1 MRRKVELLLDEQILK
16 RAKVRAAQEGKA
28 FNELL
33 EAALQTYL
41 SRHGGISG
49 QRLVEESWG
58 VFRVTPKEL
67 KEALKGITLFSPEDI
82 K

>member
-1 MRRKVELLLDEQILK
+1 MRQKIGTVLDEGILK

-33 EAALQTYL
+33 EAALQAYL
-41 SRHGGISG
+41 SRHQAISG

-58 VFRVTPKEL
+58 VFRVTPREL
-67 KEALKGITLFSPEDI
+67 RHALKGELFET
-82 K
+82 

>member
-1 MRRKVELLLDEQILK
+1 MRQKIGTVLDQETLK

-33 EAALQTYL
+33 ETALQAYL
-41 SRHGGISG
+41 SRHGGTSG
-49 QRLVEESWG
+49 QRLVEEGWG

-67 KEALKGITLFSPEDI
+67 KAALKGDLLET
-82 K
+82 

>member
-1 MRRKVELLLDEQILK
+1 MRQKVGTVLDEGILK

-33 EAALQTYL
+33 EEALQAYL
-41 SRHGGISG
+41 SRHGASSAR
-49 QRLVEESWG
+49 RLVEEGWG

-67 KEALKGITLFSPEDI
+67 KEALKGEIFET
-82 K
+82 